1 MIPRT
6 GAPSGLGSSDVRW
19 IFHPSRE
26 VEAAAR
32 LTLGEGRT
40 LFVGAGGER
49 WVTEA
54 DHVSYAAPA
63 AAPEAL
69 IEVGKLGASYG
80 FVGASGRVYVAAE
93 PLGTFT
99 SVRAPPREF
108 ISLSAS
114 GGRLAGV
121 ERDGT
126 LWAGADWGQRWERAQ
141 TPGGRAAEVALDE
154 GGQGLALVLPER
166 WWITDDGGR
175 RWRPSDLPP
184 VGARR
189 LGRSSDGH
197 LVVDGLFRRVRL
209 EGERWTSSPAP
220 REDAAKSGADLGPA
234 PDARRIEEQTGA
246 LDGDEYFALERR
258 GQGTERRWIALS
270 GRLGARLSEREV
282 GELSDATCGDLLLAK
297 RGQRVAVVCGP
308 HPPSQASAPLSMWTS
323 DDGGASFRHRKPAVR
338 GVWSELELAVS
349 SDGSL
354 LLSGIC
360 PPHLTA
366 PGCAP
371 RGAYRI
377 EPKAAQLEP
386 VALPGLSKPEALAWG
401 SSERAY
407 VVGRREK
414 DGRLVLYVSSDGG
427 RSFRIQD
434 LELGEIAD
442 ERRSGRESVRVHL
455 NVDAANVVAIS
466 VRGEDWML
474 VTADEAGHLM
484 SRGRAPSSA
493 TALSLAGLHGLALDP
508 TSQRLWESV
517 DGGSTWQAVPLPRA
531 LCGIAAPKDSPS
543 RAAANGSCAVAMA
556 CSSAGCVLGSS
567 LTRLGWGAQEPGAE
581 VIASASAK
589 PTVAEG
595 GHRTPI
601 ACFLGSEPW
610 QDLEGVQMAP
620 GAPDAAIRETHW
632 FAAAEDPETGAVWTY
647 HAYAGRRALE
657 RHELF
662 EAVPE
667 PTRYAL
673 AILPQVEG
681 SVALRYRVPL
691 SSRHERDVT
700 GVEVAWDNRF
710 EDVIGKARIDGS
722 FRPRSGDYRTRA
734 PRTLQAEPAL
744 LSIAGRG
751 VFVRLHP
758 SLDDRQTTFYVEKQR
773 VQRLPPMTWPASR
786 EAKRTEMVRVDERS
800 MALGIYGDGQWLA
813 WAQLDPASGKLPS
826 ETNGTLGAWTVALP
840 GAPAAGLLQRVSIA
854 YVGTKPGIAVV
865 QTTPTGE
872 WWRAYTVPLRGE
884 RPPFGEAREVPV
896 QAHLAD
902 PPAPCDAATRQSS
915 PRLVAPAHPAR
926 SHPVWISDPAD
937 PPRLLWTRRA
947 VLHGSPKAPCVAAFE
962 ASSGTR
968 ARAQASSSGTAGGE
982 PSERTFAVLPA
993 ADLSHAWLFREVTE
1007 SRWRRRIYARSMSC
1021 RYDPTLAIPAD
1032 LVQSSAE

>member
-1 MIPRT
+1 M
-6 GAPSGLGSSDVRW
+6 GAPPAGLESSDVRW
-19 IFHPSRE
+19 IFHPTRE
-26 VEAAAR
+26 AEAAAR
-32 LTLGEGRT
+32 LSLGGGRT

-49 WVTEA
+49 WVTQAE
-54 DHVSYAAPA
+54 HVSYAAPA

-80 FVGASGRVYVAAE
+80 FVGASGRVYIAAE
-93 PLGTFT
+93 PLGAFT

-114 GGRLAGV
+114 GSRLAGI

-141 TPGGRAAEVALDE
+141 TPGGRAAEVALNE
-154 GGQGLALVLPER
+154 SGQGLALVVPER

-175 RWRPSDLPP
+175 RWRASDLPP
-184 VGARR
+184 LGARR
-189 LGRSSDGH
+189 LGRAPDGQ
-197 LVVDGLFRRVRL
+197 LIVDGLFRRVRL
-209 EGERWTSSPAP
+209 EGERWTSAPARP
-220 REDAAKSGADLGPA
+220 EGADKPGADLGPA
-234 PDARRIEEQTGA
+234 PDARRIEEQTGV

-258 GQGTERRWIALS
+258 GQGTERRWVALS
-270 GRLGARLSEREV
+270 GKLGARLSEQEAE
-282 GELSDATCGDLLLAK
+282 ELTGATCGDLLLAK

-308 HPPSQASAPLSMWTS
+308 HPPSQASAPLSLWTS
-323 DDGGASFRHRKPAVR
+323 DDGGASFRRRKAALR
-338 GVWSELELAVS
+338 GVWGELELAVG

-354 LLSGIC
+354 LLSGVC

-377 EPKAAQLEP
+377 DPKAAQLEP
-386 VALPGLSKPEALAWG
+386 LALPGLSRPEALAWG
-401 SSERAY
+401 SSGRAY

-414 DGRLVLYVSSDGG
+414 DGRLVLYVSSDEG
-427 RSFRIQD
+427 RSFRIRD
-434 LELGEIAD
+434 LELGESTD
-442 ERRSGRESVRVHL
+442 ERRSGRESVQVHL
-455 NVDAANVVAIS
+455 NVDDAGVVAIS

-493 TALSLAGLHGLALDP
+493 TALSLAGLRGLALDP
-508 TSQRLWESV
+508 TNQRLWESV

-531 LCGIAAPKDSPS
+531 LCGIAAPKHSSS
-543 RAAANGSCAVAMA
+543 RVGADGSCGVAVA

-581 VIASASAK
+581 VVASAAAK
-589 PTVAEG
+589 RTAVDG
-595 GHRTPI
+595 RHRTPI

-610 QDLEGVQMAP
+610 QHLEGVQMAP

-632 FAAAEDPETGAVWTY
+632 FAAADDPETGAVWTY
-647 HAYAGRRALE
+647 HASAGRRAFE

-662 EAVPE
+662 GAVSE

-681 SVALRYRVPL
+681 SVALRYRVPR

-710 EDVIGKARIDGS
+710 EEVIGKARIDGS
-722 FRPRSGDYRTRA
+722 FRPLPGDYRTRA

-758 SLDDRQTTFYVEKQR
+758 SLDDRQTTFYVEEQG
-773 VQRLPPMTWPASR
+773 VQRLPPMAWPPSR
-786 EAKRTEMVRVDERS
+786 EAKRTEMVRVDGRS

-813 WAQLDPASGKLPS
+813 WAYLGAASGRSPS
-826 ETNGTLGAWTVALP
+826 EADGTLGAWTIALP
-840 GAPAAGLLQRVSIA
+840 GAATAGLLQRVSIA
-854 YVGTKPGIAVV
+854 YVGIRPGIAVV
-865 QTTPTGE
+865 ETTPTGE

-884 RPPFGEAREVPV
+884 DPPFGEAHEVAL
-896 QAHLAD
+896 QAHLTD

-915 PRLVAPAHPAR
+915 ARLVAPAHPAR

-947 VLHGSPKAPCVAAFE
+947 VLHGSPDAPCVAAFE
-962 ASSGTR
+962 ASSGTKTR
-968 ARAQASSSGTAGGE
+968 GQASPPGASGAD
-982 PSERTFAVLPA
+982 PAERTFAVLPA
-993 ADLSHAWLFREVTE
+993 ADLSYAWLFREVTE
-1007 SRWRRRIYARSMSC
+1007 SRWLRRIYARSMSC
-1021 RYDPTLAIPAD
+1021 RYDPALAIPAD
-1032 LVQSSAE
+1032 LVQSLAE